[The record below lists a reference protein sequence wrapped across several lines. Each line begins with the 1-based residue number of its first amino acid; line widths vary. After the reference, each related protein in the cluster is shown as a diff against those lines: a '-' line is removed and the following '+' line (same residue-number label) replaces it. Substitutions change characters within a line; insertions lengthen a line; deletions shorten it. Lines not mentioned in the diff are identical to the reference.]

1 MRINSKTI
9 LAGMALGA
17 LLLTGCN
24 DAEYD
29 TLSNQAYILQTNTN
43 ANSSLKLTVGAEVA
57 TTTLNVRLSDVANVE
72 SRYRLVYDTA
82 VVNEY
87 NRLNETPYASLP
99 QESFSLSSEETT
111 IEAGTSVSTPITL
124 TVPPYSEALKA
135 SGKKYAIGFRLENT
149 SGNASVLPSGSK
161 IVYILDQ
168 VVIQPVVVLDQSHYV
183 SQNLVKNY
191 PLTEWTV
198 EMNIN
203 KHVLY
208 TEVGRGNNQA
218 IFGAGPDEIYIR
230 FGDAPIEG
238 NRLQIKT
245 QGTQMNSLALFNE
258 HTWYHL
264 AFVCTGTKLYLYVNG
279 QLDNSMDLP
288 GKTTNVNSI
297 NICSPSTYW
306 LGNAMYSEVRFWQR
320 ARSQAEIANNM
331 YACDP
336 TTPGLITYYK
346 MNEGEGYS
354 FRDASGNGNNAE
366 TNGQA
371 VPEWIPGCENRR
383 QIVNKDRL

>member
-1 MRINSKTI
+1 MRINSKSI

-57 TTTLNVRLSDVANVE
+57 TTTVNVRLSDVANVE

-87 NRLNETPYASLP
+87 NRLNETPYVSLP

-111 IEAGTSVSTPITL
+111 IEAGASVSTPITL

-203 KHVLY
+203 KHILY

-264 AFVCTGTKLYLYVNG
+264 ACVCTGTKLYLYVNG

-354 FRDASGNGNNAE
+354 FRDASGNGNTAE

-371 VPEWIPGCENRR
+371 VPEWIQDVRIDG
-383 QIVNKDRL
+383 K

>member
-1 MRINSKTI
+1 MRINSKSI

-29 TLSNQAYILQTNTN
+29 TLWNQAYILQTNTN

-111 IEAGTSVSTPITL
+111 IEAGASVSTPITL

-203 KHVLY
+203 KHILY

-371 VPEWIPGCENRR
+371 VPEWIQDVRIDG
-383 QIVNKDRL
+383 K

>member
-87 NRLNETPYASLP
+87 NRLNETPYVSLP

-111 IEAGTSVSTPITL
+111 IEAGASVSTPITL

-203 KHVLY
+203 KHILY

-371 VPEWIPGCENRR
+371 VPEWIQDVRIDG
-383 QIVNKDRL
+383 K

>member
-1 MRINSKTI
+1 MRINSKSI

-57 TTTLNVRLSDVANVE
+57 TTTVNVRLSDVANVE
-72 SRYRLVYDTA
+72 SRYCLVYDTA

-87 NRLNETPYASLP
+87 NRLNETPYVSLP

-111 IEAGTSVSTPITL
+111 IEAGASVSTPITL

-288 GKTTNVNSI
+288 GKTTNVNNI

-371 VPEWIPGCENRR
+371 VPEWIQDVRIDG
-383 QIVNKDRL
+383 K

>member
-1 MRINSKTI
+1 MRINSKSI

-72 SRYRLVYDTA
+72 SRYRLVYDSA

-111 IEAGTSVSTPITL
+111 IEAGASVSTPITL

-371 VPEWIPGCENRR
+371 VPEWIQDVRIDG
-383 QIVNKDRL
+383 K

>member
-1 MRINSKTI
+1 MRINSKSI

-111 IEAGTSVSTPITL
+111 IEAGASVSTPITL

-149 SGNASVLPSGSK
+149 SGNASVLPSASK

-203 KHVLY
+203 KHILY

-371 VPEWIPGCENRR
+371 VPEWIQDVRIDG
-383 QIVNKDRL
+383 K

>member
-1 MRINSKTI
+1 M
-9 LAGMALGA
+9 GA

-29 TLSNQAYILQTNTN
+29 TLSNQAYILQTSTN
-43 ANSSLKLTVGAEVA
+43 ANSSQKLTVGAEEA
-57 TTTLNVRLSDVANVE
+57 NTTINVRLSDVAKAK
-72 SRYRLVYDTA
+72 STYRLVYDTA
-82 VVNEY
+82 AVNEF
-87 NRLNETPYASLP
+87 NRVNGTPYVSLP
-99 QESFSLSSEETT
+99 QSAFSLSSEETS
-111 IEAGTSVSTPITL
+111 IEAGQSVSSPVTL
-124 TVPPYSEALKA
+124 TVPPYSEDLKT

-168 VVIQPVVVLDQSHYV
+168 VVIQPVVVLDREH
-183 SQNLVKNY
+183 NITKELVKTY

-203 KHVLY
+203 KDVLM

-218 IFGAGPDEIYIR
+218 IFGAAPDEIYIR

-245 QGTQMNSLALFNE
+245 QGTQMNSQMLFNE

-264 AFVCTGTKLYLYVNG
+264 AFVCTGSKLYLYVNG

-288 GKTTNVNSI
+288 GKTTNVNTI

-306 LGNAMYSEVRFWQR
+306 LGSAMYSEVRFWQR
-320 ARSQAEIANNM
+320 ARTQNEIANNM
-331 YACDP
+331 YSCDP

-346 MNEGEGYS
+346 MDEGQGFS
-354 FRDASGNGNNAE
+354 FRDASGNGNDATITGNV
-366 TNGQA
+366 T
-371 VPEWIPGCENRR
+371 PEWVQDVRIDG
-383 QIVNKDRL
+383 K

>member
-1 MRINSKTI
+1 MRINSKSI

-57 TTTLNVRLSDVANVE
+57 ATTLNVRLSDVANVE

-111 IEAGTSVSTPITL
+111 IEAGASVSTPITL

-371 VPEWIPGCENRR
+371 VPEWIQDVRIDG
-383 QIVNKDRL
+383 K

>member
-1 MRINSKTI
+1 MRINSKSI

-111 IEAGTSVSTPITL
+111 IEAGASVSTPITL

-354 FRDASGNGNNAE
+354 FRDASGNGNTAE
-366 TNGQA
+366 TTGQA
-371 VPEWIPGCENRR
+371 VPEWIQDVRIDG
-383 QIVNKDRL
+383 K

>member
-1 MRINSKTI
+1 MRINSKSI

-111 IEAGTSVSTPITL
+111 IEAGASVSTPITL

-183 SQNLVKNY
+183 NQDLVKNY

-371 VPEWIPGCENRR
+371 VPEWIQDVRIDG
-383 QIVNKDRL
+383 K

>member
-1 MRINSKTI
+1 MRINSKSI

-111 IEAGTSVSTPITL
+111 IEAGASVSTPITL

-203 KHVLY
+203 KHILY

-288 GKTTNVNSI
+288 GKTTNVNNI
-297 NICSPSTYW
+297 NICNPSTYW

-371 VPEWIPGCENRR
+371 VPEWIQDVRIDG
-383 QIVNKDRL
+383 K

>member
-57 TTTLNVRLSDVANVE
+57 TTTVNVRLSDMANVE

-87 NRLNETPYASLP
+87 NRLNETPYVSLP

-111 IEAGTSVSTPITL
+111 IEAGASVSTPITL

-203 KHVLY
+203 KHILY

-371 VPEWIPGCENRR
+371 VPEWIQDVRIDG
-383 QIVNKDRL
+383 K

>member
-1 MRINSKTI
+1 MRINSKSI

-279 QLDNSMDLP
+279 QLDNSIDLP

-371 VPEWIPGCENRR
+371 VPEWIQDVRIDG
-383 QIVNKDRL
+383 K

>member
-1 MRINSKTI
+1 MRINSKSI

-111 IEAGTSVSTPITL
+111 IEAGASVSTPITL

-183 SQNLVKNY
+183 SQDLVKNY

-203 KHVLY
+203 KHILY

-371 VPEWIPGCENRR
+371 VPEWIQDVRIDG
-383 QIVNKDRL
+383 K

>member
-1 MRINSKTI
+1 MRINSKSI

-57 TTTLNVRLSDVANVE
+57 TTTLNVRLSDVATVE
-72 SRYRLVYDTA
+72 RRYRLVYDTA

-87 NRLNETPYASLP
+87 NRLNATPYASLP

-203 KHVLY
+203 KHILY

-279 QLDNSMDLP
+279 QLDNSMGLP
-288 GKTTNVNSI
+288 GKETRVSSVSI
-297 NICSPSTYW
+297 SSNSTYNK
-306 LGNAMYSEVRFWQR
+306 GNSYYSEVRLWKK
-320 ARSQAEIANNM
+320 ARSQKEIQNNM
-331 YACDP
+331 YSCDP
-336 TTPGLITYYK
+336 TTPGFIFYYK
-346 MNEGEGYS
+346 FNEGQG
-354 FRDASGNGNNAE
+354 FKFKDWSGNGNDATTKDNL
-366 TNGQA
+366 
-371 VPEWIPGCENRR
+371 VPTWIQDVRIDG
-383 QIVNKDRL
+383 K

>member
-1 MRINSKTI
+1 MRINSKSI

-111 IEAGTSVSTPITL
+111 IEAGASVSTPITL

-288 GKTTNVNSI
+288 GKTTNVNGI

-371 VPEWIPGCENRR
+371 VPEWIQDVRIDG
-383 QIVNKDRL
+383 K

>member
-1 MRINSKTI
+1 MRINSKSI

-99 QESFSLSSEETT
+99 QESFSLSSEEAT
-111 IEAGTSVSTPITL
+111 IEAGASVSTPITL

-203 KHVLY
+203 KHILY

-371 VPEWIPGCENRR
+371 VPEWIQDVRIDG
-383 QIVNKDRL
+383 K

>member
-1 MRINSKTI
+1 MRINSKSI

-111 IEAGTSVSTPITL
+111 IEAGASVSTPITL

-371 VPEWIPGCENRR
+371 VPEWIQDVRIDG
-383 QIVNKDRL
+383 K

>member
-111 IEAGTSVSTPITL
+111 IEAGASVSTPITL

-258 HTWYHL
+258 HMWYHL

-371 VPEWIPGCENRR
+371 VPEWIQDVRIDG
-383 QIVNKDRL
+383 K

>member
-1 MRINSKTI
+1 MSINSKTI

-43 ANSSLKLTVGAEVA
+43 ANTSVKLTVGAETA
-57 TTTLNVRLSDVANVE
+57 STTVNVRLSDVANTE
-72 SRYRLVYDTA
+72 SSYRLVYDTA

-87 NRLNETPYASLP
+87 NRINGTPYESLP
-99 QESFSLSSEETT
+99 ESAYTLSSNETT
-111 IEAGTSVSTPITL
+111 IEAGASVSSPITL
-124 TVPPYSEALKA
+124 TVPPYTEALKT

-149 SGNASVLPSGSK
+149 SGNANVLSSGSK

-168 VVIQPVVVLDQSHYV
+168 VVIQPVVVLDREHNISKE
-183 SQNLVKNY
+183 LVKTY

-203 KHVLY
+203 KDVLY
-208 TEVGRGNNQA
+208 TQVGQGNNQA
-218 IFGAGPDEIYIR
+218 IFGATPDEIYIR

-245 QGTQMNSLALFNE
+245 QGTQMNSQMLFNE

-288 GKTTNVNSI
+288 GKTTNVSKI
-297 NICSPSTYW
+297 DICSPSTYW
-306 LGNAMYSEVRFWQR
+306 LGSAMYSEVRFWQK
-320 ARSQAEIANNM
+320 ARTQAEIANNM
-331 YACDP
+331 YSCDP

-346 MNEGEGYS
+346 MDEGKGFS
-354 FRDASGNGNNAE
+354 FRDASGNGNDAE
-366 TNGQA
+366 TTGQA
-371 VPEWIPGCENRR
+371 VPEWVQDVRIDG
-383 QIVNKDRL
+383 K

>member
-1 MRINSKTI
+1 MRINSKSI

-203 KHVLY
+203 KHILY

-371 VPEWIPGCENRR
+371 VPEWIQVVRIDG
-383 QIVNKDRL
+383 K

>member
-29 TLSNQAYILQTNTN
+29 TLSSQAYILQTNTN

-371 VPEWIPGCENRR
+371 VPEWIQDVRIDG
-383 QIVNKDRL
+383 K

>member
-1 MRINSKTI
+1 MRINSKSI

-72 SRYRLVYDTA
+72 SRYRLVYATA

-371 VPEWIPGCENRR
+371 VPEWIQDVRIDG
-383 QIVNKDRL
+383 K

>member
-1 MRINSKTI
+1 MRINSKSI
-9 LAGMALGA
+9 LTGMALGA

-111 IEAGTSVSTPITL
+111 IEAGASVSTPITL

-371 VPEWIPGCENRR
+371 VPEWIQDVRIDG
-383 QIVNKDRL
+383 K

>member
-1 MRINSKTI
+1 MRINSKSI
-9 LAGMALGA
+9 FAGMALGA

-111 IEAGTSVSTPITL
+111 IEAGASVSTPITL

-183 SQNLVKNY
+183 SQDLVKNY

-371 VPEWIPGCENRR
+371 VPEWIQDVRIDG
-383 QIVNKDRL
+383 K

>member
-57 TTTLNVRLSDVANVE
+57 TTTVNVRLSDVANVE

-87 NRLNETPYASLP
+87 NRLNETPYVSLP

-111 IEAGTSVSTPITL
+111 IEAGASVSTPITL

-203 KHVLY
+203 KHILY

-371 VPEWIPGCENRR
+371 VPEWIQDVKIDG
-383 QIVNKDRL
+383 K

>member
-1 MRINSKTI
+1 MRINSKSI

-17 LLLTGCN
+17 LLLTCCN

-371 VPEWIPGCENRR
+371 VPEWIQDVRIDG
-383 QIVNKDRL
+383 K

>member
-1 MRINSKTI
+1 MRINSKSI

-203 KHVLY
+203 KHILY

-306 LGNAMYSEVRFWQR
+306 LGNAMYSEVRLWQR

-371 VPEWIPGCENRR
+371 VPEWIQDVRIDG
-383 QIVNKDRL
+383 K

>member
-1 MRINSKTI
+1 MRINSKSI

-57 TTTLNVRLSDVANVE
+57 TTTVNVRLSDVANVE

-111 IEAGTSVSTPITL
+111 IEAGASVSTPITL

-203 KHVLY
+203 KHILY

-371 VPEWIPGCENRR
+371 VPEWIQDVRIDG
-383 QIVNKDRL
+383 K

>member
-72 SRYRLVYDTA
+72 SSYRLVYDTA

-371 VPEWIPGCENRR
+371 VPEWIQDVRIDG
-383 QIVNKDRL
+383 K

>member
-1 MRINSKTI
+1 MRINSKSI

-29 TLSNQAYILQTNTN
+29 TMSNQAYILQTNTN

-87 NRLNETPYASLP
+87 NRLNETPYVSLP

-111 IEAGTSVSTPITL
+111 IEAGASVSTPITL

-203 KHVLY
+203 KHILY

-371 VPEWIPGCENRR
+371 VPEWIQDVRIDG
-383 QIVNKDRL
+383 K

>member
-1 MRINSKTI
+1 MRINSKSI

-111 IEAGTSVSTPITL
+111 IEAGASVSTPITL
-124 TVPPYSEALKA
+124 TVPPYNEALKA

-183 SQNLVKNY
+183 SQDLVKNY

-371 VPEWIPGCENRR
+371 VPEWIQDVRIDG
-383 QIVNKDRL
+383 K

>member
-1 MRINSKTI
+1 MRINSKSI

-203 KHVLY
+203 KHILY

-245 QGTQMNSLALFNE
+245 QGTQMNSLTLFNE

-371 VPEWIPGCENRR
+371 VPEWIQDVRIDG
-383 QIVNKDRL
+383 K

>member
-1 MRINSKTI
+1 MRINSKSI

-43 ANSSLKLTVGAEVA
+43 ASSSLKLTVGAEVA

-111 IEAGTSVSTPITL
+111 IEAGASVSTPITL

-371 VPEWIPGCENRR
+371 VPEWIQDVRIDG
-383 QIVNKDRL
+383 K

>member
-1 MRINSKTI
+1 MRINSKSI

-17 LLLTGCN
+17 LVLTGCN

-72 SRYRLVYDTA
+72 SSYRLVYDTA

-111 IEAGTSVSTPITL
+111 IEAGASVSTPITL

-203 KHVLY
+203 KHILY

-371 VPEWIPGCENRR
+371 VPEWIQDVRIDG
-383 QIVNKDRL
+383 K

>member
-1 MRINSKTI
+1 MRINSKSI

-111 IEAGTSVSTPITL
+111 IEAGASVSTPITL

-161 IVYILDQ
+161 IVFILDQ

-203 KHVLY
+203 KHILY

-230 FGDAPIEG
+230 FGDTPIEG

-371 VPEWIPGCENRR
+371 VPEWIQDVRIDG
-383 QIVNKDRL
+383 K

>member
-1 MRINSKTI
+1 MRINSKSI

-57 TTTLNVRLSDVANVE
+57 TTTLSVRLSDVANVE

-111 IEAGTSVSTPITL
+111 IEAGASVSTPITL

-203 KHVLY
+203 KHILY

-371 VPEWIPGCENRR
+371 VPEWIQDVRIDG
-383 QIVNKDRL
+383 K

>member
-1 MRINSKTI
+1 MRINSKSI

-111 IEAGTSVSTPITL
+111 IEAGASVSTPITL

-183 SQNLVKNY
+183 SQDLVKNY

-288 GKTTNVNSI
+288 GKMTNVNSI

-371 VPEWIPGCENRR
+371 VPEWIQDVRIDG
-383 QIVNKDRL
+383 K

>member
-1 MRINSKTI
+1 MRINSKSI

-57 TTTLNVRLSDVANVE
+57 TTMLNVRLSDVANVE

-111 IEAGTSVSTPITL
+111 IEAGASVSTPITL

-371 VPEWIPGCENRR
+371 VPEWIQDVRIDG
-383 QIVNKDRL
+383 K